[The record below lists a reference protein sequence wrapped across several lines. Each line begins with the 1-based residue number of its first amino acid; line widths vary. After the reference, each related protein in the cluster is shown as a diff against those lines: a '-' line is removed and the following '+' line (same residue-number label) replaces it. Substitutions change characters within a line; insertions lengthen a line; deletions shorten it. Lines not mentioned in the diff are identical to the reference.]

1 MLQSDARAQ
10 NRHPPASAYLTSY
23 VLSLACWCGLC
34 NTAEG
39 AFDRRRT
46 MKDLVVASSARH
58 AHPCATDKQVLHS
71 EHPAAV
77 AVGVS
82 SGRKR
87 PHAEPED
94 QVVCAET
101 EAPETPAPGHDSK
114 SAPEAAI
121 TEDME
126 AAAGHSAKKLAVLK
140 PSPTA
145 AAAVGNQPQP
155 AVTTAAAAA
164 AGAATTPS
172 MQCIIPS
179 EALQLAEAAAAAAA
193 AAMLAHKAGT
203 ARPGSSSRG
212 AAVELQG
219 KAAKARLQR
228 AKARLERRAAV
239 REPEVDMFK
248 GSCAIC

>member
-1 MLQSDARAQ
+1 MFQRMMLVYDVLKLQSALCKRTTVSPSQ
-10 NRHPPASAYLTSY
+10 SACS
-23 VLSLACWCGLC
+23 V
-34 NTAEG
+34 
-39 AFDRRRT
+39 R
-46 MKDLVVASSARH
+46 
-58 AHPCATDKQVLHS
+58 CATDSL
-71 EHPAAV
+71 AALWCM
-77 AVGVS
+77 
-82 SGRKR
+82 
-87 PHAEPED
+87 
-94 QVVCAET
+94 Q
-101 EAPETPAPGHDSK
+101 APETPAPGHDSI

-140 PSPTA
+140 PSPTAA